1 MWVRALGRG
10 RTWYWHPALPSP
22 APSLLHGVKFLP
34 CFTQIAGDNKALD
47 FTGSQLEKA
56 LTAPIMLTVFA
67 EWMEGGLAC
76 FSHCGAKC
84 NPRGESI
91 ENGRQEP
98 SFYMVHSQ

>member
-1 MWVRALGRG
+1 MWVKALGRG
-10 RTWYWHPALPSP
+10 HTWYWHPALPSP

-34 CFTQIAGDNKALD
+34 CFTQIARDNKALG

-56 LTAPIMLTVFA
+56 LTVSIMLTVFA

-84 NPRGESI
+84 NHRGEST
-91 ENGRQEP
+91 ENGKQEP
-98 SFYMVHSQ
+98 SL